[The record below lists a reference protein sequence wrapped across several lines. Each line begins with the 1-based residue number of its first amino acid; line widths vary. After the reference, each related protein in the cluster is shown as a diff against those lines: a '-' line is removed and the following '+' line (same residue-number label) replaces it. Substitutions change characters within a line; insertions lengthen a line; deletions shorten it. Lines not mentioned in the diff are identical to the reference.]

1 VATTYAFVV
10 ELVGR
15 DLSSETRVLDIG
27 CGAQQYRALLPGVYH
42 GLDPVPAAKTEP
54 PHYRCSAE
62 SIPCP
67 GGVYDVVFGVASFSI
82 IRDVDR
88 AFAECRR
95 VLKTGGRLLVFDYQR
110 REGERLVAGGHAHAW
125 SFPDLR
131 GLLEDAGFGAVR
143 DLSARA
149 YDNPALRLAA
159 RAVPAALGLF
169 GAAPI
174 WLIAEARKP

>member
-1 VATTYAFVV
+1 VATTYSFVV

-15 DLSSETRVLDIG
+15 DLGPETRVLDIG

-42 GLDPVPAAKTEP
+42 GLDPAPATTEL

-67 GGVYDVVFGVASFSI
+67 KGVYDVVFGVASFSI
-82 IRDVDR
+82 IRDVAR
-88 AFAECRR
+88 AFAECQR

-110 REGERLVAGGHAHAW
+110 REGERLLAGGHVHAW
-125 SFPDLR
+125 SFPELR
-131 GLLEDAGFGAVR
+131 GLLENAGFGAVR
-143 DLSARA
+143 NLSARA

-159 RAVPAALGLF
+159 RVAPAALGLF
-169 GAAPI
+169 GASPI
-174 WLIAEARKP
+174 WLIAEAHKS